1 MKANYYIH
9 QLRDER
15 ALMLLSYLQIL
26 PENSAF
32 SERLMACSLQAII
45 DLKHHHKLN
54 WNVLEY
60 TPLVDMYWIPINN
73 NSSFDIKQCQD
84 TYFK

>member
-1 MKANYYIH
+1 MKAKYYIR
-9 QLRDER
+9 QMSDER
-15 ALMLLSYLQIL
+15 VLMLFSYLQTL
-26 PENSAF
+26 PENSVF

-60 TPLVDMYWIPINN
+60 TI
-73 NSSFDIKQCQD
+73 
-84 TYFK
+84 

>member
-1 MKANYYIH
+1 MRNVRI
-9 QLRDER
+9 
-15 ALMLLSYLQIL
+15 LLLFSYLQTL

-54 WNVLEY
+54 WNVLES
-60 TPLVDMYWIPINN
+60 TI
-73 NSSFDIKQCQD
+73 
-84 TYFK
+84 

>member
-1 MKANYYIH
+1 MKANCYIR

-15 ALMLLSYLQIL
+15 VLMLFSYLQTL
-26 PENSAF
+26 PKISSF

-54 WNVLEY
+54 WKALEY
-60 TPLVDMYWIPINN
+60 TI
-73 NSSFDIKQCQD
+73 
-84 TYFK
+84 

>member
-1 MKANYYIH
+1 MKANNYIR

-15 ALMLLSYLQIL
+15 ALMLFSYLQIL
-26 PENSAF
+26 PENSVF

-45 DLKHHHKLN
+45 YLKHHHKLN

-60 TPLVDMYWIPINN
+60 TI
-73 NSSFDIKQCQD
+73 
-84 TYFK
+84 